1 MKAAPKPRAY
11 QQVARAQ
18 AQERTR
24 EALVDAAEAVFFEG
38 RWGQTSLDALATS
51 AGVTKQ
57 TLLRHFGSKEALLE
71 QALLRSRERV
81 HDQRWAA
88 PADDIAGAVENL
100 LDHYAEWGERLL
112 RLLAADR
119 LGTELPWL
127 ALIAQEG
134 RKLHC
139 DWVEHA
145 FGRWLQDLSPPV
157 RVRRRATLI
166 ALCDPY
172 AWWLLSHR
180 LDLPRRQVQAAL
192 TETIQ
197 RLLEDRG

>member
-1 MKAAPKPRAY
+1 MEAEAKPRPY
-11 QQVARAQ
+11 KQVARAQ

-24 EALVDAAEAVFFEG
+24 ESLVDAAEAVFFAG
-38 RWGQTSLDALATS
+38 RWGQTTLDGLAAS
-51 AGVTKQ
+51 AGVSKQ

-81 HDQRWAA
+81 HNQRWAA

-119 LGTELPWL
+119 LSTELPWL

-134 RKLHC
+134 RELHY
-139 DWVEHA
+139 DWVEHV
-145 FGRWLQDLSPPV
+145 FGRWLEALSARV

-172 AWWLLSHR
+172 TWWLLSHR
-180 LDLPRRQVQAAL
+180 LELPRRQVHAAL
-192 TETIQ
+192 TESIE
-197 RLLEDRG
+197 RLLEDGG